1 MESLIDNM
9 KSELVS
15 IKNSLLKEYIE
26 ISKRD
31 MNESIKM
38 DRMLKLLELISLEDL
53 KLKNLEKYDIR

>member
-38 DRMLKLLELISLEDL
+38 DRMLKLLELITLEDL

>member
-53 KLKNLEKYDIR
+53 KLKNLEKYDVR